1 MDKENTFIS
10 QIRIPVGN
18 SNFQEIRE
26 KDLYYVDKTGF
37 ISELL
42 NYTDKVQLITRP
54 RRFGKT
60 LMMSM
65 LKCFFDIEQD
75 NRVLFSGLEIGRNKV
90 LCAEWMNQCPV
101 VFLTFKE
108 IEGLDFESA
117 YDCLKDVLAEI
128 FNQYSFILDADNVND
143 YDRKLFTNLQ
153 NGMAS
158 KMEVKKSLKL
168 LTRLLYAH
176 YNKQVIILLDEY
188 DVPLAKAHER
198 GYYEEMLDLMRGML
212 QVLKD
217 NDCLNFAVLTGCLR
231 VSKESVFTGVN
242 NFSTSSI
249 ISKNFN
255 RYFGFTEKDVQ
266 QLLKDFG
273 MSEQYSLVKE
283 WYDGYNFGSVDMYC
297 PWDVTCYVMDYVR
310 SKRQMPACYWA
321 GSSDNSIIRTFID
334 KYRNL
339 IKTDFE
345 KLLNGEVVR
354 KQVSLNLTYDE
365 LQDSVDNFWSVL
377 LLSGYLTTERNDD
390 YYEMA
395 TEDGGV
401 FSLKIPNT
409 EVREIFINTIDKWM
423 QAASGK
429 LWDISKL
436 INAIWEKDI
445 DVMSQEITNILRK
458 TISYFDYSE
467 NFYHAFLAGI
477 FTGAGY
483 AVESNK
489 EHGEGR
495 SDIVVSDYMDGW
507 VARFEIKYSDS
518 PEELETDCEK
528 AIRQMDE
535 RMYAAEY
542 EEQYP
547 AERILCYGISFF
559 KKRCLVKKKA

>member
-1 MDKENTFIS
+1 MEKENIFIS
-10 QIRIPVGN
+10 QVRIPVGN
-18 SNFQEIRE
+18 SNFQEIRD
-26 KDLYYVDKTGF
+26 KSLYYVDKTGF

-65 LKCFFDIEQD
+65 LKSFFDIEKD
-75 NRVLFSGLEIGRNKV
+75 NRALFSGLEISENKA
-90 LCAEWMNQCPV
+90 LCAEWMNKYPV

-108 IEGLDFESA
+108 IEGLDFEAA
-117 YDCLKDVLAEI
+117 YECLRDLFADI
-128 FNQYSFILDADNVND
+128 FNQYSFILDAGNVNE
-143 YDRKLFTNLQ
+143 YDRKLFVHLQ
-153 NGMAS
+153 DGTAS
-158 KMEVKKSLKL
+158 KMEIKKSLKL
-168 LTRLLYAH
+168 LTRLLYD
-176 YNKQVIILLDEY
+176 YYGRQVIILLDEY
-188 DVPLAKAHER
+188 DVPLAKASEK
-198 GYYEEMLDLMRGML
+198 GYYGEMLDLMRGIL

-231 VSKESVFTGVN
+231 VSKESIFIGVN

-255 RYFGFTEKDVQ
+255 KYFGFTEKDVRR
-266 QLLKDFG
+266 LLSDFG
-273 MSEQYSLVKE
+273 MLEQYSLVKE
-283 WYDGYNFGSVDMYC
+283 WYDGYNFGGMDMYC

-310 SKRQMPACYWA
+310 SKKRMPSCYWA

-345 KLLNGEVVR
+345 KILNGEIVR

-365 LQDSVDNFWSVL
+365 LQDSADNFWSVL
-377 LLSGYLTTERNDD
+377 LLSGYLTTEKNDD

-395 TEDGGV
+395 TEDGGA
-401 FSLKIPNT
+401 FSLRIPNT
-409 EVREIFINTIDKWM
+409 EVREIFINTINKWM
-423 QAASGK
+423 QAATGK

-436 INAIWEKDI
+436 INAIWKKDI

-477 FTGAGY
+477 LSGAGQ
-483 AVESNK
+483 VVKTNPET
-489 EHGEGR
+489 GMGR
-495 SDIVVSDYMDGW
+495 SDIILEDSDNSRVVIFELKHTKEEKQLEAFCEQALAQIKNMGYADEFADDYNK
-507 VARFEIKYSDS
+507 I
-518 PEELETDCEK
+518 
-528 AIRQMDE
+528 I
-535 RMYAAEY
+535 
-542 EEQYP
+542 
-547 AERILCYGISFF
+547 CYGISFY
-559 KKRCLVKKKA
+559 KKKCLVKVEHE

>member
-1 MDKENTFIS
+1 
-10 QIRIPVGN
+10 
-18 SNFQEIRE
+18 
-26 KDLYYVDKTGF
+26 
-37 ISELL
+37 
-42 NYTDKVQLITRP
+42 
-54 RRFGKT
+54 
-60 LMMSM
+60 
-65 LKCFFDIEQD
+65 
-75 NRVLFSGLEIGRNKV
+75 
-90 LCAEWMNQCPV
+90 
-101 VFLTFKE
+101 
-108 IEGLDFESA
+108 
-117 YDCLKDVLAEI
+117 
-128 FNQYSFILDADNVND
+128 
-143 YDRKLFTNLQ
+143 
-153 NGMAS
+153 
-158 KMEVKKSLKL
+158 
-168 LTRLLYAH
+168 
-176 YNKQVIILLDEY
+176 
-188 DVPLAKAHER
+188 
-198 GYYEEMLDLMRGML
+198 ML

-401 FSLKIPNT
+401 FL
-409 EVREIFINTIDKWM
+409 
-423 QAASGK
+423 
-429 LWDISKL
+429 
-436 INAIWEKDI
+436 
-445 DVMSQEITNILRK
+445 
-458 TISYFDYSE
+458 
-467 NFYHAFLAGI
+467 
-477 FTGAGY
+477 
-483 AVESNK
+483 
-489 EHGEGR
+489 
-495 SDIVVSDYMDGW
+495 
-507 VARFEIKYSDS
+507 
-518 PEELETDCEK
+518 
-528 AIRQMDE
+528 
-535 RMYAAEY
+535 
-542 EEQYP
+542 
-547 AERILCYGISFF
+547 
-559 KKRCLVKKKA
+559 

>member
-26 KDLYYVDKTGF
+26 KDMYYVDKTGF

-477 FTGAGY
+477 LSGAGQ
-483 AVESNK
+483 VVKTNPET
-489 EHGEGR
+489 GMGR
-495 SDIVVSDYMDGW
+495 SDIILEDSDNSRVVIFELKRTKEEKQLEAFCEQALTQIKNMGYADEYADDYN
-507 VARFEIKYSDS
+507 EI
-518 PEELETDCEK
+518 
-528 AIRQMDE
+528 I
-535 RMYAAEY
+535 
-542 EEQYP
+542 
-547 AERILCYGISFF
+547 CYGISFY
-559 KKRCLVKKKA
+559 KKKCLVKVEN